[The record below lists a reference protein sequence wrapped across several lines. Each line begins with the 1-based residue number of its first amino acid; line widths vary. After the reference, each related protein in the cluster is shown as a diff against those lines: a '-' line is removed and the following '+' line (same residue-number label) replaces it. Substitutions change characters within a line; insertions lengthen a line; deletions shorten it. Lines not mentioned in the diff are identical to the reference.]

1 MMVARN
7 LYWIRKDGKE
17 SGPFTFWQ
25 IQNMWRAGNVK
36 VTDEIRRDGKRV
48 WYPVS
53 KIRCGLETSR
63 TAMVGYAM
71 LATILVSLIF
81 WVLYLVFH

>member
-1 MMVARN
+1 
-7 LYWIRKDGKE
+7 
-17 SGPFTFWQ
+17 
-25 IQNMWRAGNVK
+25 MWRAGSLE

-53 KIRCGLETSR
+53 KVRRGLETSR
-63 TAMVGYAM
+63 AAVVEYAV
-71 LATILVSLIF
+71 LASILVALIS